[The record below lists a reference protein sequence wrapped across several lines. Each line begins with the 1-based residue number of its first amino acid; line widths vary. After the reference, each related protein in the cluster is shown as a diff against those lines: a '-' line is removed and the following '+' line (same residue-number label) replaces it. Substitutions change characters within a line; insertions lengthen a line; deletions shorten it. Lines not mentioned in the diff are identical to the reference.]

1 MDKTYPLWQVI
12 IMGVLIFFLVSAAI
26 FAYDRITNPDGLW
39 CVRYSPDGTEQT
51 LRGADC
57 LKS

>member
-1 MDKTYPLWQVI
+1 MLT
-12 IMGVLIFFLVSAAI
+12 FFLVSAAI
-26 FAYDRITNPDGLW
+26 FAYDRITNPDGIW

-57 LKS
+57 EKL